1 MLERS
6 VVKNLLSILEVQV
19 AYIYMLEANLKAY
32 FISFH
37 GSKYRSKIYP
47 LRAEEKKIGFA

>member
-37 GSKYRSKIYP
+37 GSKYRSKIIP
-47 LRAEEKKIGFA
+47 LRAEEKKIGFS